1 MGTDKFL
8 YKYLSQYGPKASFA
22 ALQADLRPGAED
34 KLPSFAEKACYYTRR
49 SLEQSTAER
58 VAVYKSMLFQG
69 PEILVLA
76 AGLGVDD
83 WAFSYTFGKVVSVD
97 PDEELNKLSRY
108 NFDLLGRHNIERVTG
123 YAETCIKNKG
133 PFSYVYIDPD
143 RRDNVQRQI
152 LLSDHQPNVMAL
164 MSDLVQITRHL
175 LVKCSPMYDHEMALR
190 EIKGITD
197 IYIISYKGEVKEM
210 LLSADLKTDHT
221 TYTLHCVELDRDK
234 ELSVSF
240 PQDQLDKPAQ
250 AETIAGYFYEASSG
264 IIKVR
269 KHHDYASM
277 NGLMMIDR
285 GVPFYCSTDKTEPF
299 AGRCL
304 KIVHAMPFHAAEC
317 SRYLNTGD
325 ILKANVKVRGLKFNT
340 AEALKKLK
348 LKEGGDDYLFIF
360 PFRGKSW
367 MAHCRY

>member
-8 YKYLSQYGPKASFA
+8 FRYLSQYGPKASFA
-22 ALQADLRPGAED
+22 ALQADLKSGAED
-34 KLPSFAEKACYYTRR
+34 KLPSFAGKACFYTRR

-58 VAVYKSMLFQG
+58 VAVYKSRLFHG
-69 PEILVLA
+69 IDILILA

-83 WAFSYTFGKVVSVD
+83 WAFSYTFGKVVSID
-97 PDEELNKLSRY
+97 PDEELNILSRY
-108 NFDLLGRHNIERVTG
+108 NFALLERHNIERITG
-123 YAETCIKNKG
+123 YAETWIKDKG

-143 RRDNVQRQI
+143 RRDHGQRQI

-164 MSDLVQITRHL
+164 MPDLRHITGHL

-190 EIKGITD
+190 EIQGITD

-210 LLSADLKTDHT
+210 LLSADLKTGSE

-234 ELSVSF
+234 ELSISF
-240 PQDQLDKPAQ
+240 AHNRPEMPAQ
-250 AETIAGYFYEASSG
+250 ADSIAGYFYEVSAG

-277 NGLMMIDR
+277 NHLMMIDR
-285 GVPFYCSTDKTEPF
+285 SIPFYCSAEPIEPF
-299 AGRCL
+299 AGRSL

-317 SRYLNTGD
+317 SRYLSATG
-325 ILKANVKVRGLKFNT
+325 ISKANVKVRGLKFNT
-340 AEALKKLK
+340 AEALKKLR
-348 LKEGGDDYLFIF
+348 LKEGGNDYLFIF